1 MADTAG
7 TRQRL
12 SKDQVMAL
20 VDEHFPQVHEGN
32 GRVSLE
38 FLAPMTARVRMAHD
52 PRAIRP
58 GGTISGPAMFKLAD
72 FSVYAI
78 VLGELGAAALQAV
91 TTNMTM
97 NFLSRPQ
104 PGDMIAHARLIKL
117 GKRLAVAE
125 VELYSDG
132 RPDMVAHATATY
144 ALPPVNSESGE
155 VGKP

>member
-1 MADTAG
+1 MVDTAG
-7 TRQRL
+7 SPKRL
-12 SKDQVMAL
+12 SKDEVMAL

-32 GRVSLE
+32 GRVTLE
-38 FLAPMTARVRMAHD
+38 SLAPMTAQVRMAYD
-52 PRAIRP
+52 PRSIRP
-58 GGTISGPAMFKLAD
+58 GGTISGPSMFKLAD
-72 FSVYAI
+72 FAVYAI
-78 VLGELGAAALQAV
+78 ILGELGAAALQAV

-132 RPDMVAHATATY
+132 RSDMVAHATATY
-144 ALPPVNSESGE
+144 ALPPAKS
-155 VGKP
+155 

>member
-1 MADTAG
+1 MVDTAG
-7 TRQRL
+7 SPKRL
-12 SKDQVMAL
+12 SKDEVMAL

-32 GRVSLE
+32 GRVTLE
-38 FLAPMTARVRMAHD
+38 SLAPMTAQVRMAYD
-52 PRAIRP
+52 PRSIRP
-58 GGTISGPAMFKLAD
+58 GGTISGPSMFKLAD
-72 FSVYAI
+72 FAVYAI
-78 VLGELGAAALQAV
+78 ILGELGAAALQAV

-144 ALPPVNSESGE
+144 ALPPA
-155 VGKP
+155 KP

>member
-1 MADTAG
+1 MVDTAG
-7 TRQRL
+7 SPKRL
-12 SKDQVMAL
+12 SKDEVMAL

-32 GRVSLE
+32 GRVTLE
-38 FLAPMTARVRMAHD
+38 SLAPMTAQVRMAYD
-52 PRAIRP
+52 PRSIRP
-58 GGTISGPAMFKLAD
+58 GGTISGPSMFKLAD
-72 FSVYAI
+72 FAVYAI
-78 VLGELGAAALQAV
+78 ILGELGAAALQAV

-144 ALPPVNSESGE
+144 ALPPAKS
-155 VGKP
+155 